1 LDFLEVDTEKERI
14 IQKLRDEFGEV
25 EVPES
30 EILNNLAPSID
41 VESSIRSHKEYRQ
54 RRQKKIKKAPV
65 VILDEITN
73 YLSLPLALETENPL
87 DWWRV
92 RSQDFPKLAKFAR
105 KYLAIPATSVLS
117 ERLFSDAGNLI
128 STKRTNLDTNLAG
141 QMLFLKR
148 NIKAMQVFAPEWDE
162 DKTNN

>member
-1 LDFLEVDTEKERI
+1 M
-14 IQKLRDEFGEV
+14 
-25 EVPES
+25 
-30 EILNNLAPSID
+30 IL
-41 VESSIRSHKEYRQ
+41 SHKEYHQ
-54 RRQKKIKKAPV
+54 RRQKKIKKAVPV

-73 YLSLPLALETENPL
+73 YLSLPSALETENPL

-92 RSQDFPKLAKFAR
+92 RSQNFPKLAKFAR
-105 KYLAIPATSVLS
+105 KYLAIPATSVSS

-128 STKRTNLDTNLAG
+128 SAKRTNLDTNLAG

-162 DKTNN
+162 DEMNHVEID